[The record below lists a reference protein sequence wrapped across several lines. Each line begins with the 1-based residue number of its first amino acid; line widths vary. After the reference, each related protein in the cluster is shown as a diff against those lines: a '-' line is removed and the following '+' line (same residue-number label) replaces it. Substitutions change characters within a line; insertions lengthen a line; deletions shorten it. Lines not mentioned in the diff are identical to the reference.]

1 LLPGADVL
9 KLSRQKI
16 YQRPAC
22 HCRLFKWRLPE
33 HHAGL
38 PVEQAAGSS
47 SYGEVVA
54 VAGQGIICLRRQFNN
69 IISRKRRVPRSM
81 LRRVRDL
88 PKEYIEALLDFYALQ
103 GDRQQQT

>member
-1 LLPGADVL
+1 MQAFPLNRRIALAFQVPGESESTMNDIA
-9 KLSRQKI
+9 R
-16 YQRPAC
+16 
-22 HCRLFKWRLPE
+22 
-33 HHAGL
+33 
-38 PVEQAAGSS
+38 SS

-69 IISRKRRVPRSM
+69 IISRKRRVSRSM

>member
-1 LLPGADVL
+1 MQAFPLNRHIALAHQIPGE
-9 KLSRQKI
+9 
-16 YQRPAC
+16 
-22 HCRLFKWRLPE
+22 PE
-33 HHAGL
+33 STL
-38 PVEQAAGSS
+38 NDIAGSS

-54 VAGQGIICLRRQFNN
+54 VSGQGITCLRCQFNN
-69 IISRKRRVPRSM
+69 IISRKRRVSRSM